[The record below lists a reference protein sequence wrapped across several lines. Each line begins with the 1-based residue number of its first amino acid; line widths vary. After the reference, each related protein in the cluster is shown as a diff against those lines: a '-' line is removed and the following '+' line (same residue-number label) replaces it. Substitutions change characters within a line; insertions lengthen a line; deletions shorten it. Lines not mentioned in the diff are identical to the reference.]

1 MTNHEGRGDR
11 SVPSTR
17 DLLDAYFDGEI
28 DRAGKGRLHEALRAD
43 PLLAEEFSRTS
54 EAVSMLRQSA
64 SNNGLEIDLTERI
77 LAQSEQGRSYLSKRG
92 RRFVLAGRSA
102 VALAAMVMVAGVV
115 VWVRLTPPELR
126 LSERERPIGT
136 LLESGNA
143 DAASLRLVP
152 PEVQKD
158 LADSVDQGKAERR
171 IVFYDL
177 RPDAAQSF
185 SLFGGDAA
193 GAGDVGAVARLPMF
207 ARAQDMDRQRA
218 VALRE
223 GPLPMGGEAAMSVTP
238 RVDGEGWWGRA
249 PEQLLLR
256 SEIVRG
262 PTGAWLLLRPA
273 PLPAAEADRDR
284 E

>member
-1 MTNHEGRGDR
+1 MTDHKGRGDR
-11 SVPSTR
+11 NAPSTR
-17 DLLDAYFDGEI
+17 DLLDAYFDGEL

-43 PLLAEEFSRTS
+43 PVLAEEFSRTS

-64 SNNGLEIDLTERI
+64 SNGGLEIDLTERI
-77 LAQSEQGRSYLSKRG
+77 LTRSEQGRGYLSKRG
-92 RRFVLAGRSA
+92 RRFVFAGRSA

-126 LSERERPIGT
+126 LSDRERPIGT

-143 DAASLRLVP
+143 DAANLRLVP

-158 LADSVDQGKAERR
+158 LADSVDKSKAERR

-185 SLFGGDAA
+185 SLFGGNAAAA
-193 GAGDVGAVARLPMF
+193 GDGGAVARLPMF
-207 ARAQDMDRQRA
+207 ARAEDIERQRA
-218 VALRE
+218 LALRE
-223 GPLPMGGEAAMSVTP
+223 GPLPMGGQAALSVAPTIEG
-238 RVDGEGWWGRA
+238 DGWWGRPA
-249 PEQLLLR
+249 EQLLLR

-262 PTGAWLLLRPA
+262 PDGVWLLLRPE
-273 PLPAAEADRDR
+273 PLPADQADRDR